1 MRPGPEERANG
12 FLEAHRVFS
21 RAEFAE
27 SIDSADGPR
36 ASQGLLRSLADD
48 GRIRE
53 SAPGVYVVAWDRES
67 RGRFV
72 VPDYLLASRLRP
84 DGVLGYHTA
93 LELHGTDY
101 ALLYHAVHLVSD
113 GPAGHVDLPFQRC
126 RFIRP
131 HRALV
136 EAGRTDFLTETRTL
150 MGVPVRMTAWERTLV
165 DTALN
170 AFHAPLPR
178 LSVDIDIN
186 YVGKLGRARMHD
198 DKRRF
203 EDRLVGIMASRGYR
217 HVYAPPGGH
226 GKWRFGYPDIAGR
239 DSALLIDLNY
249 RERMP
254 LLRRLYR
261 SFTAADIRRIRG
273 GRGAVLRSRRP
284 GAGSTTRSRGRS
296 APSARPGRA
305 ERVARWRVHLHPDVL
320 DPSFQ
325 GVHPD
330 GCPPLP

>member
-136 EAGRTDFLTETRTL
+136 EAGRTVILTETRTL

-165 DTALN
+165 DVLHRPDRAGGRDEVLDSLETAPYALRGFDCRRVADYVELLGLRDAAGVVGWWLESWQTELN
-170 AFHAPLPR
+170 VSERTL
-178 LSVDIDIN
+178 
-186 YVGKLGRARMHD
+186 
-198 DKRRF
+198 
-203 EDRLVGIMASRGYR
+203 DRLEAMLPESRVR
-217 HVYAPPGGH
+217 ALSAHPG
-226 GKWRFGYPDIAGR
+226 
-239 DSALLIDLNY
+239 N
-249 RERMP
+249 
-254 LLRRLYR
+254 
-261 SFTAADIRRIRG
+261 SF
-273 GRGAVLRSRRP
+273 LSC
-284 GAGSTTRSRGRS
+284 
-296 APSARPGRA
+296 
-305 ERVARWRVHLHPDVL
+305 RWRVHLPLAALDAWVERL
-320 DPSFQ
+320 DPEPEF
-325 GVHPD
+325 
-330 GCPPLP
+330 